1 MSPGAS
7 PKPQQAAWLT
17 GLNWTSAILI
27 SLVFLVAGIWKASDP
42 AGAAVRLAQAKVPES
57 LSLAAA
63 LALGIAETFTGILL
77 LIPRYRKW
85 GSWLGVLLLV
95 AFMIYIAIF
104 YNELRG
110 AECTCFPWVKRAVG
124 PGFFVGDGIMLLFAV
139 LAGLGIQKSS
149 GWKPAAAILGAVT
162 VFAFVS
168 YGAAE
173 ARHTG
178 TRAPLSINSETG
190 KPLSLAEGKV
200 FIYFF
205 DPACMHCLEAGRK
218 LAALNWGDTRLIG
231 VPVTTPQFAD
241 AFMRKTGLKGE
252 VSKDVEVLKKTFP
265 FNGAPAAVALEGG
278 YSKALLLQFEDAEP
292 EASLKKL
299 GFIYPQIK

>member
-1 MSPGAS
+1 MSAGSS
-7 PKPQQAAWLT
+7 PAPQQRGWLT
-17 GLNWTSAILI
+17 ALNWVSAILI
-27 SLVFLVAGIWKASDP
+27 AIVFLVAGIWKASDP

-63 LALGIAETFTGILL
+63 LALGIAETFTGVLL
-77 LIPRYRKW
+77 LIPRFRKW
-85 GSWLGVLLLV
+85 GSLLGVLLLI

-124 PGFFVGDGIMLLFAV
+124 PGFFIGDGIMLLFAV
-139 LAGLGIQKSS
+139 LAGVGVQRST
-149 GWKPAAAILGAVT
+149 GWKPAAAVLGAVA

-178 TRAPLSINSETG
+178 TRAPLSIQSENGT
-190 KPLSLAEGKV
+190 PIALTEGKV

-218 LAALNWGDTRLIG
+218 LAALNWGDTKVIG
-231 VPVTTPQFAD
+231 VPVSTPQFAD
-241 AFMRKTGLKGE
+241 SFMKKTGMKGDI
-252 VSKDVEVLKKTFP
+252 SKDLDVLKKTFP
-265 FNGAPAAVALEGG
+265 FTGAPAAVAIEGG
-278 YSKALLLQFEDAEP
+278 YSKAMLLQFEDAEP
-292 EASLKKL
+292 EATLRRL
-299 GFIYPQIK
+299 GFIYPVIR